1 MPEIKLNYKGLNPE
15 DYLESHTP
23 AISAQKAKGTFYE
36 AWFETLKSS
45 PWYRQ
50 MGATGIFGSNDARR
64 TWELFG
70 GNLDHLTFEQWWVE
84 RGYLIFAEPEPYKE
98 IQEVDLTVKLKKPK
112 DGDPLKSVFVEIPL
126 NLTPQGIHK
135 LVDKFLQGY
144 GEYQYEA
151 DRWSRSNAPAHM
163 SRDSK
168 LNPKQ
173 IIREMKLYRK
183 YEKQK
188 RENNISYEAFA
199 IQEHLNPAAEKDTDF
214 EMRTRKLRFAVND
227 LLKRCR
233 KLMAYATTGIF
244 PPDNESSPGEKAP
257 EHSWTQQGSEYYIP
271 NP

>member
-15 DYLESHTP
+15 DYLEAHTP
-23 AISAQKAKGTFYE
+23 AVSALKAKGTFYE

-50 MGATGIFGSNDARR
+50 MGAMGNFGSENARR

-70 GNLDHLTFEQWWVE
+70 GNLDYVTFEQWWAD
-84 RGYLIFAEPEPYKE
+84 RGYLIFAEPDAYRE
-98 IQEVDLTVKLKKPK
+98 IQEVDLTVKLKKSK
-112 DGDPLKSVFVEIPL
+112 EGDPPKSVLVEIPL
-126 NLTPQGIHK
+126 NLTPEGVHK
-135 LVDKFLQGY
+135 LIDKFLQGY
-144 GEYQYEA
+144 GDYQYEA
-151 DRWSRSNAPAHM
+151 DRWSRSGAPAHL

-188 RENNISYEAFA
+188 RESNMSYDQFA
-199 IQEHLNPAAEKDTDF
+199 IQEKLNPVAE
-214 EMRTRKLRFAVND
+214 RGSVPIVRKQKLISSTGD

-233 KLMAYATTGIF
+233 KLMAYATEGIF
-244 PPDNESSPGEKAP
+244 PPDNDSSPSDKAP
-257 EHSWTQQGSEYYIP
+257 EHPWTKKGNEHFIP

>member
-15 DYLESHTP
+15 DYLEAHTP
-23 AISAQKAKGTFYE
+23 AVSAKKATGTFYE

-45 PWYRQ
+45 PWYKK
-50 MGATGIFGSNDARR
+50 MGATGIFASDNARR

-70 GNLDHLTFEQWWVE
+70 GNLDHLTFERWWLD
-84 RGYLIFAEPEPYKE
+84 RGYLIFAEPDPYKE
-98 IQEVDLTVKLKKPK
+98 IQEADLTVKLKKSKVNEP
-112 DGDPLKSVFVEIPL
+112 PKSVIVEIPL
-126 NLTPQGIHK
+126 NLTPEGLQK
-135 LVDKFLQGY
+135 LMHKFLQDY
-144 GEYQYEA
+144 DEYQYEA
-151 DRWSRSNAPAHM
+151 DRWSRSGAPAHL

-188 RENNISYEAFA
+188 LETNISYDEFA
-199 IQEHLNPAAEKDTDF
+199 IQEKLNPAAER
-214 EMRTRKLRFAVND
+214 ESIPIVRKQKLISSTGD

-233 KLMAYATTGIF
+233 KLMAYATEGIF
-244 PPDNESSPGEKAP
+244 PPDHDSSPGDKAP
-257 EHSWTQQGSEYYIP
+257 EHQWTKKGDEHFIP

>member
-15 DYLESHTP
+15 DYLEGHTP
-23 AISAQKAKGTFYE
+23 TVSAQKAKGTFYE

-50 MGATGIFGSNDARR
+50 MGTTGNFGSESAKQ

-70 GNLDHLTFEQWWVE
+70 GNLDHLTFEQWWSD
-84 RGYLIFAEPEPYKE
+84 RGYLIFAEPDSYSEL
-98 IQEVDLTVKLKKPK
+98 QEVDLSVKLKKPRE
-112 DGDPLKSVFVEIPL
+112 GEPPKSVLVEIPL
-126 NLTPQGIHK
+126 NLTPEGVHK
-135 LVDKFLQGY
+135 LIDKFLKGY
-144 GEYQYEA
+144 EEYQYEA
-151 DRWSRSNAPAHM
+151 DRWSRSGAPAHL

-188 RENNISYEAFA
+188 CEINISYDEFA
-199 IQEHLNPAAEKDTDF
+199 IQEKLNPYAERDTDF
-214 EMRTRKLRFAVND
+214 EMRKRKLVNSVND

-233 KLMAYATTGIF
+233 KLMAYATEGTF
-244 PPDNESSPGEKAP
+244 PPDNDSSPNDRAP
-257 EHSWTQQGSEYYIP
+257 EHPWTKKGNEYFIP